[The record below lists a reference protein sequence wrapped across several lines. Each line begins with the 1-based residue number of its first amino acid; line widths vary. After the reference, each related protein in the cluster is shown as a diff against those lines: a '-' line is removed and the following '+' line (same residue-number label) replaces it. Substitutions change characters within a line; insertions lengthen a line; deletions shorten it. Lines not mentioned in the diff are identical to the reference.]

1 MRIWHIDTWLFH
13 NVYFMFTSFRRRPQF
28 LFHPWLLTSMLIN
41 KFRENES
48 EHIKNVY
55 PFLFALGFHSNSVQ
69 RTISKL
75 DELQWASFHLRNMNY
90 SLCYPFYIIHLHTSL
105 FMWKNWAF
113 SIFSHSNFMQVNI
126 IGIFS
131 FTWFGSTRAIYTF
144 AHPFSSMYYTR
155 I

>member
-55 PFLFALGFHSNSVQ
+55 PFLFSLGFHSDSVQ

-90 SLCYPFYIIHLHTSL
+90 SLCSPILHHSPSHFSIHVEKLSIFHFLTFKFYASQHNRYLLIHL
-105 FMWKNWAF
+105 
-113 SIFSHSNFMQVNI
+113 IRQHSCHLH
-126 IGIFS
+126 
-131 FTWFGSTRAIYTF
+131 IYT
-144 AHPFSSMYYTR
+144 AILIHVLH
-155 I
+155 